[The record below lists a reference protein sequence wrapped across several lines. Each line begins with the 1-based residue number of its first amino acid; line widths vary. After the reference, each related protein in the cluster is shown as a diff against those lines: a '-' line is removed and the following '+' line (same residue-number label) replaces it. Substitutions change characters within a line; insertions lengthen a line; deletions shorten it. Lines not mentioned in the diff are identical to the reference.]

1 VLKKAA
7 GITALLSAL
16 VFAAP
21 AMLESTAAAA
31 ALPAIQ
37 GPVVTGGWT
46 NSMGQTITLNAVTR
60 GNGRVSGSIVA
71 GIPGMPR
78 ILMGNVDSV
87 FSVGNSV
94 YASGVITLFLFE
106 PELVGT
112 SFIVRVTDDNAG
124 DSHTPIFFWEEL
136 VPNLAHD
143 VDAREEVEDLVTT
156 FGLERFVVNGGITV
170 H

>member
-1 VLKKAA
+1 VLKKAV

-31 ALPAIQ
+31 ALPAMQ

-46 NSMGQTITLNAVTR
+46 NNIGQTIALNAVIR
-60 GNGRVSGSIVA
+60 GNGQVSGNIVA
-71 GIPGMPR
+71 GVPGMPR
-78 ILMGNVDSV
+78 ILRGDVDSV
-87 FSVGNSV
+87 FSVGSSV

-124 DSHTPIFFWEEL
+124 DSHTPIFLWGEL
-136 VPNLAHD
+136 VPDLAQD
-143 VDAREEVEDLVTT
+143 VDAREEVEDTVTT
-156 FGLERFVVNGGITV
+156 LELERFVVNGGITV

>member
-1 VLKKAA
+1 MLKKAV
-7 GITALLSAL
+7 GMTALLSAL
-16 VFAAP
+16 VLAAP
-21 AMLESTAAAA
+21 AMLESTASAA
-31 ALPAIQ
+31 ALPAMQ
-37 GPVVTGGWT
+37 GPVITGGWT
-46 NSMGQTITLNAVTR
+46 NHIGQTITLNVVVR
-60 GNGRVSGSIVA
+60 GNGQVSGNIVA

-94 YASGVITLFLFE
+94 YASGVLTLFLFE

-124 DSHTPIFFWEEL
+124 DSHTPIFLWGDL
-136 VPNLAHD
+136 VPDLAQD
-143 VDAREEVEDLVTT
+143 VDAREDVEDTT
-156 FGLERFVVNGGITV
+156 TTLGLERSVVNGGITV